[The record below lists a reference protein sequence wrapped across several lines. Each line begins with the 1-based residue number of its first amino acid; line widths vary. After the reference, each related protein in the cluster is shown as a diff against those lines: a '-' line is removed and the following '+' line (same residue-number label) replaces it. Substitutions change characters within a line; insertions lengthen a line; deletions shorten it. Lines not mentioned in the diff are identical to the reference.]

1 MSRLGRLFR
10 SRITLALLGMAIVGG
25 GGAYWAVTS
34 GAHSTPQASSS
45 LINQDPPSSASA
57 EDPTETATT
66 DPGATATATT
76 IHNTPTPRPTATP
89 CLTPTPVPIGQS
101 VHWRNRLVSVN
112 TGASTFVLAITCGA
126 RPTITVNS
134 STTWPGLAKS
144 ANDLPQYIGRTVDI
158 LAIRQGDGTYLA
170 SSVNAPVSSGN

>member
-10 SRITLALLGMAIVGG
+10 NRIAIALLGVALVGG

-34 GAHSTPQASSS
+34 AASPTRQANNSLTSADSTST
-45 LINQDPPSSASA
+45 ASA
-57 EDPTETATT
+57 EDPTATAT

-76 IHNTPTPRPTATP
+76 VHNTPTPRATATP

-112 TGASTFVLAITCGA
+112 TGTSTFVLSIGCGA
-126 RPTITVNS
+126 HPTITVNS
-134 STTWPGLAKS
+134 SSTWPGTAKTVS
-144 ANDLPQYIGRTVDI
+144 NLTAYIGRTADV
-158 LAIRQGDGTYLA
+158 LATKQGDGTYLA
-170 SSVNAPVSSGN
+170 SSVNAPVFSGN